1 MSDVILRL
9 DGMVKRFGS
18 VTAVDHLTLDLREG
32 EFLTL
37 LGPSGCGKTTAL
49 RVVAGFER
57 ADGGQLIFRNQKVN
71 DWSPQ
76 RRGFGMVFQNYALF
90 PHLNVSEN
98 VSFGLQTRAR
108 PRDEIARRVDRA
120 LERVSLSGLGSRAV
134 QALSG
139 GQQQRVALARALAIE
154 PPLLL
159 LDEPFSNLDAALR
172 ERTRTELRL
181 LVKELGIS
189 ALFVTHDQE
198 EAFDLSDR
206 IAVMEGGQVRQVGTP
221 EELYRSPRHRFVADF
236 VGRTNTF
243 AGEVELEGGAP
254 VFHLREGERWGL
266 PAGSLGQ
273 EGPVELR
280 IRPEDL
286 AFTDPEAPHAL
297 KGRIL
302 DRRFLGAY
310 TRYFVESNSAGI
322 LEVVWTGPGPQDGE
336 IVGLLPSSQ
345 AALHLFP
352 AQEEGA

>member
-1 MSDVILRL
+1 MADVILRL
-9 DGMVKRFGS
+9 DQLVKRFGA
-18 VTAVDHLTLDLREG
+18 VTAVDHLTLDLRPG

-49 RVVAGFER
+49 RMVAGFEQ
-57 ADGGQLIFRNQKVN
+57 ADGGRLLFQGEEVTG
-71 DWSPQ
+71 WSPQ

-98 VSFGLQTRAR
+98 VAFGLQTRGR
-108 PRDEIARRVDRA
+108 PRDEISRRVERA
-120 LERVSLSGLGSRAV
+120 LERVSLVGLGGRAV

-221 EELYRSPRHRFVADF
+221 EELYRSPKHRFVADF
-236 VGRTNTF
+236 VGRTNAF
-243 AGEVELEGGAP
+243 AGAVEGVGTER
-254 VFHLREGERWGL
+254 VFRLRDGMRWPL
-266 PAGSLGQ
+266 PAGAPSLMA
-273 EGPVELR
+273 GPVELL

-286 AFTDPEAPHAL
+286 SFTDPAAPQAL
-297 KGRIL
+297 QGKIL

-310 TRYFVESNSAGI
+310 TRYFVESASAGI
-322 LEVVWTGPGPQDGE
+322 LEVVWTGAEPQEGE
-336 IVGLLPSSQ
+336 IVGLLPSAQ
-345 AALHLFP
+345 APLHLFP
-352 AQEEGA
+352 AGDGA